1 MLRILLLRPPP
12 GSSILALTTFHPPD
26 LYVHS
31 WIKAGETSVLSNELL
46 VVVDGEALNSKDG
59 LDWVTTNLSN
69 ELLVVVDGD

>member
-1 MLRILLLRPPP
+1 MLRILLLPPPP

-26 LYVHS
+26 LHR